1 MFPVILV
8 LKRSISIVVLSQQFF
23 IRKMDEYSHQ
33 HGDSTDAR
41 IDRDDIHV
49 KLLVDFFI
57 QHSPFPDT
65 DAIISIATGITG
77 DKDIN
82 CYDAFEQGLMVM
94 KKSGQNLLELKLSRK
109 DKINHLLAKS
119 SKIKIREDV
128 ITVEPLLLF
137 QCICVFKKTDEELQ
151 NYMNYELAPYP
162 LCLFED
168 GELRKTK
175 KSTFYDLFPE
185 ISINL

>member
-1 MFPVILV
+1 M
-8 LKRSISIVVLSQQFF
+8 QFSNLTYY
-23 IRKMDEYSHQ
+23 R
-33 HGDSTDAR
+33 
-41 IDRDDIHV
+41 
-49 KLLVDFFI
+49 L
-57 QHSPFPDT
+57 

-82 CYDAFEQGLMVM
+82 CYDAFEQGLTVM
-94 KKSGQNLLELKLSRK
+94 KKTEGQNLRELKLSRK
-109 DKINHLLAKS
+109 DKINPFWAKN

-137 QCICVFKKTDEELQ
+137 QRIFVLKKTDEELQ

-168 GELRKTK
+168 GELGKTK
-175 KSTFYDLFPE
+175 KSTFYELFAE
-185 ISINL
+185 ISINLKSVENVHYVIDGGMLLHRCRWH